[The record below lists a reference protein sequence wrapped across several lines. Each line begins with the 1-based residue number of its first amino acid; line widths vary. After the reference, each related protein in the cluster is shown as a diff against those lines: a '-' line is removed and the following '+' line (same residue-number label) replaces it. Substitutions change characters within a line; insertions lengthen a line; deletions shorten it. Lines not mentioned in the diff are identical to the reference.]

1 MVAYYYYQLR
11 TRNLPQLMRYTYCT
25 QAASFPGSSQP
36 FVAYYTLLFVQYVYL
51 NKLWYPVVHAGCDK
65 AGQEPGNETMPQER
79 MKITERVVYPH
90 KQVDMPLRLLI
101 WDSSVVTT
109 SSLRQCTL
117 QHGQYTY
124 NVSETRLPNES
135 EGNNTAM

>member
-1 MVAYYYYQLR
+1 
-11 TRNLPQLMRYTYCT
+11 MRYTYCT
-25 QAASFPGSSQP
+25 QAASFPGSSQLLLHTIP
-36 FVAYYTLLFVQYVYL
+36 CCLCSMCILTSCGTLLFVQYVT
-51 NKLWYPVVHAGCDK
+51 K

-109 SSLRQCTL
+109 SSLRQYTL
-117 QHGQYTY
+117 QHGQYTH
-124 NVSETRLPNES
+124 NES
-135 EGNNTAM
+135 LEPGCPMRVRGTIQQCEQNETED

>member
-1 MVAYYYYQLR
+1 MS
-11 TRNLPQLMRYTYCT
+11 C
-25 QAASFPGSSQP
+25 G
-36 FVAYYTLLFVQYVYL
+36 TLLFVQDVT
-51 NKLWYPVVHAGCDK
+51 K

-109 SSLRQCTL
+109 SSLRQYTL

-124 NVSETRLPNES
+124 NVSGTRLPNES